1 MTANPYI
8 PNSTPAIRERMLR
21 EIGVTSAEDLYAV
34 IPEALRFRG
43 RLDIPDGMTSEHDLR
58 AHVEGLLGRN
68 THTGEALS
76 FLGGGCARHFIPAV
90 CDEIGSR
97 GEFLT
102 GYHDGSNSMLGSY
115 QTQFEFQS
123 MLGSLVGR
131 DMVSTTTYDWGTAAA
146 SSLLMAARLT
156 GRGEVVVPALMSPIR
171 RRQLTAIAG
180 PTVAIREIAAD
191 PATGGL
197 DLEALASAVSTATA
211 AVYLEVP
218 AYLGTLEPSAAEI
231 SAIAHQNGALFVVG
245 VDPISLGVLDA
256 PATYGADI
264 VCGDIQPLGVHMF
277 LGGGLAGFIATPH
290 EERYV
295 RECPTL
301 LVSIL
306 ETQEPGEFLSA
317 GGTSRPRRMPIA
329 ATRTT
334 SPGRPRRYGRSLPR
348 RTSRSWAR
356 TVCARS
362 ARPSSPARP
371 MPAGQLAT
379 ILGVDVRAIPGAAHF
394 KDFVLHSI
402 RATPPPEDVLG
413 GVAQARDLWRH
424 RPLEGVPIA
433 RTGNAR
439 VRDGSPLDRRHRSTR
454 CHPRGGARMTAQP
467 AGVTA
472 TTTLRG
478 TVPPRALAGAPRDVA
493 RPTRSTRRARRRDGP
508 WCPRRRRRLRPWPRS
523 RQGCAERRP
532 RICPSSR
539 SPRCVRH
546 FTRLSQMVLAG
557 NVAISLGLG
566 TTTMKYNPMVHERAD
581 PLSEARRPAPRAG

>member
-146 SSLLMAARLT
+146 SSLLMAARIT
-156 GRGEVVVPALMSPIR
+156 GRAEVVVPALMSPIR

-180 PTVAIREIAAD
+180 PTVAIREIVAD

-197 DLEALASAVSTATA
+197 DLAALASAVSTATA

-231 SAIAHQNGALFVVG
+231 GAIAHRNGALFVVG

-306 ETQEPGEFLSA
+306 ETQEPGEFAFGWWNFETTSYAYRGDSDDFA
-317 GGTSRPRRMPIA
+317 GTTQTIWAIVA
-329 ATRTT
+329 ATYLAVMGPNGLREV
-334 SPGRPRRYGRSLPR
+334 GE
-348 RTSRSWAR
+348 AI
-356 TVCARS
+356 VARS
-362 ARPSSPARP
+362 AYARRR
-371 MPAGQLAT
+371 LAT
-379 ILGVDVRAIPGAAHF
+379 IPGVDVAPFPGAAHF
-394 KDFVLHSI
+394 KEFVLRLDPRHG
-402 RATPPPEDVLG
+402 AAEDVLAALRERGIFG
-413 GVAQARDLWRH
+413 GIDLSRAFPSLGQAMLVCVTEVHSTDD
-424 RPLEGVPIA
+424 I
-433 RTGNAR
+433 
-439 VRDGSPLDRRHRSTR
+439 DRL
-454 CHPRGGARMTAQP
+454 A
-467 AGVTA
+467 A
-472 TTTLRG
+472 TLG
-478 TVPPRALAGAPRDVA
+478 
-493 RPTRSTRRARRRDGP
+493 
-508 WCPRRRRRLRPWPRS
+508 
-523 RQGCAERRP
+523 E
-532 RICPSSR
+532 
-539 SPRCVRH
+539 
-546 FTRLSQMVLAG
+546 VLA
-557 NVAISLGLG
+557 
-566 TTTMKYNPMVHERAD
+566 
-581 PLSEARRPAPRAG
+581 